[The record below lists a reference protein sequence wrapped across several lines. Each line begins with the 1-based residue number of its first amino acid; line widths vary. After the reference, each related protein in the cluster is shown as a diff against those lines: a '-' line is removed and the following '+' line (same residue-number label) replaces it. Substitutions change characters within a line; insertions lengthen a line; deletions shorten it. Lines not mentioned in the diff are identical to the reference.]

1 MAHGEG
7 YSFLFLNVNHYSQ
20 GCKRND
26 INLHISCRLFLY
38 NTCLVVCGIS
48 MALTNYFQ
56 PMMALLVSTDCSV
69 YQNFTS
75 NSSSIPLL
83 ATELLNTTNLTEAA
97 DLPWVCDQYNGQFL
111 YATIY
116 GITRSSSF
124 HLILTS
130 SHKRKFK
137 SISAQFHG

>member
-1 MAHGEG
+1 
-7 YSFLFLNVNHYSQ
+7 
-20 GCKRND
+20 
-26 INLHISCRLFLY
+26 
-38 NTCLVVCGIS
+38 

-116 GITRSSSF
+116 GITRSSRI